1 MERVRKRKSAADRK
15 LEIIETTIR
24 LAGDIGPDRVTTQ
37 HLADAVGLTQP
48 AIFRH
53 FATKTD
59 IWNAVGEYLA
69 SAANDD
75 ARKAAAERAEAAPN
89 AHEALENTLQDQID
103 YMAANP
109 AVCYITASR
118 ELLADNEKL
127 RKTLA
132 AMLEKR
138 HADLT
143 TLIEKAKAEG
153 VHGTFVQPADAAHLI
168 LSALHGLAM
177 RWSLDGMNFDFA
189 AEAQRLIT
197 NITDTMRA

>member
-59 IWNAVGEYLA
+59 IWNAVGEHLVGLA
-69 SAANDD
+69 NGAACE
-75 ARKAAAERAEAAPN
+75 AAEPPASETDP
-89 AHEALENTLQDQID
+89 HEELLDTLSDQIS
-103 YMAANP
+103 YIAQNP
-109 AVCYITASR
+109 SVCYILASR
-118 ELLADNEKL
+118 ELMAHNETL
-127 RKTLA
+127 RE
-132 AMLEKR
+132 MLTGVLKKR

-143 TLIEKAKAEG
+143 KLIEKAKAAGLHAER
-153 VHGTFVQPADAAHLI
+153 VHPSDAAHVI
-168 LSALHGLAM
+168 LSALQGLSM
-177 RWSLDGMNFDFA
+177 RWSLEGKPFDFVGE
-189 AEAQRLIT
+189 AERLMRSM
-197 NITDTMRA
+197 TDGLRA